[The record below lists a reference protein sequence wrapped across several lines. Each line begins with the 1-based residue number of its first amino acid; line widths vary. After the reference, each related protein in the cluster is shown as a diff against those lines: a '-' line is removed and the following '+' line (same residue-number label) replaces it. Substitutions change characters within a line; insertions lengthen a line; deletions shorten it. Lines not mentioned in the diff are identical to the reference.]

1 MVPEV
6 LAKSLGVSAR
16 LGCALIVLAVATQG
30 SGRARADDSATV
42 LEFRYTPVARAQ
54 VAIWVEDAA
63 GGYLATVALTE
74 AVAYRGIGNRP
85 GASQMNSGYRWPY
98 GRRESVLP
106 IWAHRRASA
115 PGAKLFPRVIFQSRA
130 EGSGTRSTNDQS
142 ADAYYCLQFDPTLSS
157 RDRLDAISCASPF
170 SSDKGRY
177 LTRDDV
183 SRNYAEP
190 WQDIGRDTGLMQPLP
205 LDSVYPSRMD
215 AARCTADNCYDHA
228 DVARFTTDV
237 RAVMPDIDAVTR
249 ATAPGDT
256 AQKLLFSVPA
266 AWGAGDYV
274 AWIEVNVEGDYN
286 DHWNATSYPT
296 PQLPDKAWDLYATSY
311 GYPYRGQPSIVYKLP
326 FSLGGAAEP
335 TFAVDAP
342 AGRSSWDHWRSDF
355 GQLEPV
361 SVSSA
366 DADGFS
372 DSDGSGADRL
382 RRDASG
388 TRFAVQI
395 KRADALGSTT
405 GSDAGSGNPTQT
417 EPPGSSSS
425 VDAGAALGPAP
436 PGAGSVQGP
445 VGPIRALSV
454 RRHDNEL
461 RAHTWIVMRFQV
473 PRSERAIHDYD
484 VRVATDPIVDEAS
497 FIRDGRP
504 AKSAT
509 DDPEGAT
516 GLMLPAATQEG
527 QIIETAIGDLVAETH
542 YYVAVRATDDLNRHG
557 PISVAEITTAVRKF
571 ATVTPCFIASA
582 AYGSAL
588 ASEVSVLRHVRD
600 RYLMS
605 VAPGR
610 ALVDAYYTLGPRA
623 AGVIEHRA
631 PLRAAVR
638 WLLLPLVAL
647 AKTLP

>member
-1 MVPEV
+1 MSV
-6 LAKSLGVSAR
+6 R
-16 LGCALIVLAVATQG
+16 FLGCALIVLAAVTQG
-30 SGRARADDSATV
+30 AWRARADDAGTV

-54 VAIWVEDAA
+54 VAIWLEDST
-63 GGYLATVALTE
+63 GRYLATVALTE

-85 GASQMNSGYRWPY
+85 GASEMNSGYRWPY

-106 IWAHRRASA
+106 VWAHRRASA
-115 PGAKLFPRVIFQSRA
+115 PGATLFPRVIFQSRA

-142 ADAYYCLQFDPTLSS
+142 VDAYYCLQFDPTLSS
-157 RDRLDAISCASPF
+157 RDKLDAISCATPF

-177 LTRDDV
+177 LTREDIGK
-183 SRNYAEP
+183 NYAEP
-190 WQDIGRDTGLMQPLP
+190 WQDIGRNTGLMQPLP
-205 LDSVYPSRMD
+205 LDSLYPPRMD
-215 AARCTADNCYDHA
+215 AARCTADNCYDHV
-228 DVARFTTDV
+228 DVASFAADA

-249 ATAPGDT
+249 ATAPGGA

-311 GYPYRGQPSIVYKLP
+311 GYPYRGQPSIAYKLP
-326 FSLGGAAEP
+326 FSLGGADGP

-355 GQLEPV
+355 GQLEPI
-361 SVSSA
+361 SISST
-366 DADGFS
+366 DPDGFS

-382 RRDASG
+382 RRDVNG
-388 TRFAVQI
+388 TRFAVQV
-395 KRADALGSTT
+395 KKADAVV
-405 GSDAGSGNPTQT
+405 GSDAGSGNPSQT
-417 EPPGSSSS
+417 EPPNGANSA
-425 VDAGAALGPAP
+425 DAGAALGPESPAV
-436 PGAGSVQGP
+436 GSVQEP
-445 VGPIRALSV
+445 VGPIRELSL

-461 RAHTWIVMRFQV
+461 RAHTWIMMRFQV
-473 PRSERAIHDYD
+473 PHSERPIHDYD
-484 VRVATDPIVDEAS
+484 VRVATEPIIDEAS

-504 AKSAT
+504 AKNAT
-509 DDPEGAT
+509 DDAEGAT
-516 GLMLPAATQEG
+516 ALMLPAAAQEG
-527 QIIETAIGDLVAETH
+527 QIIETAIGDLAAQTH

-557 PISVAEITTAVRKF
+557 PISVAEITTPARKF
-571 ATVTPCFIASA
+571 ATVTPCFVATA

-588 ASEVSVLRHVRD
+588 AAQVSVLRHVRD

-610 ALVDAYYTLGPRA
+610 VLVDAYYALGPRA
-623 AGVIEHRA
+623 AGVIERRA
-631 PLRAAVR
+631 ALRAAVR
-638 WLLLPLVAL
+638 WLLFPLVAL